1 MVYVCNTYPIQDQ
14 FLVMNTYQNQ
24 SPGPYRHRALII
36 NRTNQEEKTIIVY
49 EGSDKVSAGWFL
61 TLILSSL

>member
-1 MVYVCNTYPIQDQ
+1 MFVIPIQDQ
-14 FLVMNTYQNQ
+14 FLVINTYQNQ
-24 SPGPYRHRALII
+24 SPGLYRHHALII
-36 NRTNQEEKTIIVY
+36 NRTNQEEKNTSVY